1 MLPQAADPK
10 AILTWIHVA
19 TPSPL
24 VFKPGPRA
32 SDVFA
37 CWCQQRSLSVCLS
50 LSLSLCLSVC
60 LSVCLSLS
68 LSAAPTLPPS
78 LKALHHV
85 QPRCCLVIS
94 LTLLAP
100 LLGAWHAVTTH
111 HALLELVAR
120 RTPPDYEW
128 LTAMLLPRHKPGQ
141 LAALFIVVSTT
152 MNVMWQ
158 VEGTLLNS
166 RCRVFLLFPGP
177 SSKLFAFY

>member
-1 MLPQAADPK
+1 MDTRGDTLAACVQAWAASERRLCVLVP
-10 AILTWIHVA
+10 A
-19 TPSPL
+19 TFSL
-24 VFKPGPRA
+24 
-32 SDVFA
+32 
-37 CWCQQRSLSVCLS
+37 CLSVS
-50 LSLSLCLSVC
+50 VSLSLCLSVC
-60 LSVCLSLS
+60 LSLSLS